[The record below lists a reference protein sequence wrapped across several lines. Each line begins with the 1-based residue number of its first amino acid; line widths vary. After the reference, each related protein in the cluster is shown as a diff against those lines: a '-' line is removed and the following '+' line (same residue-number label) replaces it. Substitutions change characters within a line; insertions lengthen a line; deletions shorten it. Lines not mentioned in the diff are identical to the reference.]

1 MKNIPARQLRLNPLT
16 TTLYA
21 VDSNFENLV
30 TSVALFGVLEPLIVF
45 PSPEADGVYQI
56 VSGNRRFKAAE
67 QVGLD
72 EVPCTIIDPVELSE
86 ARVTAHQ
93 EQRVKQPSDII
104 RELRILD
111 EEFGLRQGVRSK
123 DEKVQKAR
131 AYRDQLVKVHKK
143 SNIDRLRQ
151 YDKKVRELVGENK
164 AAINQFMR
172 ELDESKNIS
181 GSLKRVKSLL
191 AKKNNERIA
200 GDLSIVQ
207 GEGYT
212 IHKASCEHMSH
223 LDDASVAT
231 IVTSPPYFQLR
242 EYENGVDK
250 EAQLGQEPTVEAFCA
265 NLAKT
270 FDDAKRVL
278 KPDGSLFINI
288 ADNVQHGRMLAVP
301 YKFVAAMMER
311 GWILNDTI
319 VWSKVNP
326 MFQNNKRSI
335 PSHEYIFHFVKSIE
349 FYYDKSW
356 IADWDFSP
364 HRVTHGAKGKVV
376 SLRSHWKF
384 DGHTLTTNTPNNHD
398 LRIACEEEGLKLSH
412 SATFP
417 REIPLVAILSTSKPG
432 DLVVDMFNGTG
443 TTGEVAVS
451 NGRRYVGYDLS
462 SLYLKFSE
470 VRMGHLVSPAALAA

>member
-16 TTLYA
+16 TTLYI
-21 VDSNFENLV
+21 VDSNFESLV
-30 TSVALFGVLEPLIVF
+30 TSISMFGVLEPLIVF
-45 PSPEADGVYQI
+45 KLPKDDDKYQV
-56 VSGNRRFKAAE
+56 VSGNRRLKAVK
-67 QVGLD
+67 QLGLQ
-72 EVPCTIIDPVELSE
+72 EVPCTVIDPIELSE
-86 ARVTAHQ
+86 ARVSAHQ
-93 EQRVKQPSDII
+93 EQRIKLSSDII
-104 RELRILD
+104 RELRILE
-111 EEFGLRQGVRSK
+111 EEFGLRQGVRSQ

-131 AYRDQLVKVHKK
+131 KYRENLVKEHNK
-143 SNIDRLRQ
+143 STINRLRQ
-151 YDKKVRELVGENK
+151 YDKKVRELTGNDTEAYK
-164 AAINQFMR
+164 KYMTD
-172 ELDESKNIS
+172 LDQSKNIS
-181 GSLKRVKSLL
+181 GSLKRVESLL
-191 AKKNNERIA
+191 NKKNNERIA
-200 GDLSIVQ
+200 GNLSIVK

-212 IHKASCEHMSH
+212 IHKASCEHMSQ

-288 ADNVQHGRMLAVP
+288 ADNIQHGRMLAVP

-326 MFQNNKRSI
+326 VFQAHKRSVS
-335 PSHEYIFHFVKSIE
+335 SHEYIFHFVKTVE
-349 FYYDKSW
+349 FYYDRSW
-356 IADWDFSP
+356 IGNGDFTSQDI
-364 HRVTHGAKGKVV
+364 TYGGNGKVK
-376 SLRSHWKF
+376 SIRSHWKF
-384 DGHTLTTNTPNNHD
+384 DGHNLTTPVPNNHD
-398 LRIACEEEGLKLSH
+398 LRVACEEEGLTLSH

-417 REIPLVAILSTSKPG
+417 REIPLVAILSTSKRG

-470 VRMGHLVSPAALAA
+470 VRMGSLRTPMSVAA

>member
-1 MKNIPARQLRLNPLT
+1 MHNISATHLRLNPLT

-30 TSVALFGVLEPLIVF
+30 TSIALFGVLEPLVVF
-45 PSPEADGVYQI
+45 PLHDVDGAYQI
-56 VSGNRRFKAAE
+56 VSGNRRYRAAQ
-67 QVGLD
+67 QVGLV
-72 EVPCTIIDPVELSE
+72 EIPCTIIDPVELSE

-93 EQRVKQPSDII
+93 EQRIKQPSDII
-104 RELRILD
+104 RELRILE

-123 DEKVQKAR
+123 DPKIQKAR
-131 AYRDQLVKVHKK
+131 AYRDQLVKEHKK
-143 SNIDRLRQ
+143 STIDRLRQ
-151 YDKKVRELVGENK
+151 YDKKVRELAGDNQ
-164 AAINQFMR
+164 AAVKQFMR
-172 ELDESKNIS
+172 ELDESKNVS

-191 AKKNNERIA
+191 TKKNNERIA

-212 IHKASCEHMSH
+212 IHKASCHDMSH
-223 LDDASVAT
+223 LEDSTVST

-250 EAQLGQEPTVEAFCA
+250 EAQLGQEPTVDSYCL
-265 NLAKT
+265 NLAQT

-278 KPDGSLFINI
+278 KQDGSLFINI

-301 YKFVAAMMER
+301 YKFVSVMMER

-326 MFQNNKRSI
+326 MFQNNKRTVQ
-335 PSHEYIFHFVKSIE
+335 SHEYVFHFVKTVE
-349 FYYDKSW
+349 FYYDRSW
-356 IADWDFSP
+356 IGEGSFTENDI
-364 HRVTHGAKGKVV
+364 TYGGTQKVK
-376 SLRSHWKF
+376 SIRSHWKF
-384 DGHTLTTNTPNNHD
+384 DGHTLTTTTPNNHD
-398 LRIACEEEGLKLSH
+398 LRIACEEEGLTLSH

-451 NGRRYVGYDLS
+451 NNRRYVGYDLS

-470 VRMGHLVSPAALAA
+470 VRIDRLTPNTLAA